1 VHTFQ
6 CYSTEGKVIVVLTWC
21 ASLFSAVFFPFKVWS
36 AYKYRRGKL
45 EAKGVRPTLKHLIF
59 FRTALARAVALQP
72 LIGSAGGGDFDMK
85 PLQPSSNAPPAS
97 GGAAAGEAAHSA
109 ILLQTSQL
117 DAVLRVNADLQQK
130 LLEQERKVNKL
141 EQEMKYQEQ
150 RTKEQDQRTKEQER
164 RMTEQERAIAALQQS
179 ASSPTPSAHRDDA

>member
-1 VHTFQ
+1 VRTFQ
-6 CYSTEGKVIVVLTWC
+6 CYSTEGKVVVVLTWC

-59 FRTALARAVALQP
+59 FRTALARAVSLQP
-72 LIGSAGGGDFDMK
+72 LIGSPGGGDFESK
-85 PLQPSSNAPPAS
+85 VQSAS
-97 GGAAAGEAAHSA
+97 GEAAAAEAAHSA

-130 LLEQERKVNKL
+130 QLEQERKFK
-141 EQEMKYQEQ
+141 EQEQ
-150 RTKEQDQRTKEQER
+150 RMKKQEQRNKEQEQ
-164 RMTEQERAIAALQQS
+164 RMMDQEQRMKEQERAIAALQQS
-179 ASSPTPSAHRDDA
+179 ASPPIPSAHRDDA